1 MKIDGETEEG
11 IAEYQL
17 KMPGLC
23 QKSAH
28 HSHSSSTSTS
38 SGGGSVCNARNG
50 IWSRSRDDI
59 TFAQLHRFWSELPSS
74 ARQELLRID
83 KQSLFEQ
90 VRKNLYCSR
99 CNGLLLEVF
108 SQIVHYGKSIQQEAA
123 YANIGGGPG
132 QYRNHNEIGSKLTVA
147 ISQDDTSDPSVHPWG
162 GLTTT
167 RDGVLTLLDCFL
179 VGTSLEALQ
188 NVFDSARARE
198 RERELL
204 YPDACGGGGRGW
216 ISQGTS
222 TSGRGHGMKETCA
235 LHTARLSCEALVD
248 FWSALGEETRSSLLR
263 MKEEDFIERLMFRF
277 DSKRFCRDCRRNVLR
292 EFKELKELKRTRR
305 EPRCTIWFCVADTA
319 FQYEVSD
326 SAVQA
331 DWHECFAEAGGM
343 YQRFEWA
350 VGTGEGKSDIFGFED
365 VGLCGNV
372 QADGLALDNIV
383 ACYITLR
390 AWKHDGRCTEISVK
404 AHSLEGRL
412 CVHRRLIVG
421 DGYVTI
427 TKGESIRR
435 FFEHAE
441 ETEEEEDE
449 DSNDKEGNDLDAEG
463 SRPQKHAKSPELAR
477 DFLLD
482 AATVIFKEQVEKAFR
497 EGTARQNAHS
507 IFVCLALGL
516 LEERVHVACKEI
528 ITLEKQN
535 KLLEEEAAEKRE
547 EEERK
552 ERKRLKER
560 EKKLR
565 RKEKLKEREREKD
578 KNNGEFKHVSVS
590 HGFANGTNAQEEQ
603 ACHSV
608 AEDAGSTNDDTIVA
622 RSASPDMLDAR
633 PSMDS
638 VMETGDEKEEDMS
651 FSVTDMDG
659 EVSSRDGNG
668 AFIVGQ
674 SKSARRKSKIRKSPI
689 LETASVRI
697 FRKGPTSIETNI
709 HVRSSERLL
718 SNGYV
723 EIPARSIHSMQK
735 QPKNMKSDNS
745 GKADNRSNTVKCYE
759 KFHWCNGR
767 PHYRYDYQFCGC
779 NPQSSNKPTRDSR
792 IADRSDSSLDMS
804 KSFYRIGN
812 HIPGPILDNCGAY
825 KGKTPAGMVSG
836 GRGEVH
842 HKKVWEPLE
851 SRHQAIKC
859 PAQSNLSVN
868 SIAPKSV
875 ACDKGENS
883 DENPIQPSAKRSS
896 VRQNNTSG
904 TINGWSPSGAFVS
917 YGSERYSSVLNS
929 CHCESDKMSNTSAHQ
944 MNNVNT
950 EQASRPPIPVS
961 MPTEN
966 HVVQSTSNIPAK
978 VDSSRQRRDGNGC
991 MVTPS
996 SQVVSEKIKCPPI
1009 TGDFHCVSENGCG
1022 GISSNGGSAFHV
1034 PCSKPSNDEA
1044 VDRQEGNSQ
1053 FVVVSSP
1060 VLNHIGDNLQKKG
1073 PSTSHAND
1081 GGLAATKNTL
1091 TTLEMTP
1098 QQQVLPV
1105 HIPTISSPM
1114 FPLHSPN
1121 QGYYQCSGA
1130 WPPVSGNGLLPFPQP
1145 NRFVFP
1151 GPGGFGLSSG
1161 RLPGFSLP
1169 YPSFQPF
1176 PSVLAPGQIPSLLH
1190 KTNAV
1195 KFDNRPNPSRSVE
1208 SEIEDV
1214 KICPG
1219 INIPHQ
1225 EKHIPLQESSNG
1237 FSLSEVSSSQQE
1249 AISSNSPTHDIS
1261 AFSLFHFGGPAAA
1274 VTKESDS
1281 HSSPLREEIMGDS
1294 LTSKETC
1301 AVPPP
1306 KNDFAMHKEKAPVE
1320 EYSLFAASHG
1330 NRFGLF

>member
-1 MKIDGETEEG
+1 
-11 IAEYQL
+11 
-17 KMPGLC
+17 
-23 QKSAH
+23 
-28 HSHSSSTSTS
+28 
-38 SGGGSVCNARNG
+38 
-50 IWSRSRDDI
+50 
-59 TFAQLHRFWSELPSS
+59 
-74 ARQELLRID
+74 
-83 KQSLFEQ
+83 
-90 VRKNLYCSR
+90 
-99 CNGLLLEVF
+99 
-108 SQIVHYGKSIQQEAA
+108 
-123 YANIGGGPG
+123 
-132 QYRNHNEIGSKLTVA
+132 
-147 ISQDDTSDPSVHPWG
+147 
-162 GLTTT
+162 
-167 RDGVLTLLDCFL
+167 
-179 VGTSLEALQ
+179 
-188 NVFDSARARE
+188 
-198 RERELL
+198 
-204 YPDACGGGGRGW
+204 
-216 ISQGTS
+216 
-222 TSGRGHGMKETCA
+222 
-235 LHTARLSCEALVD
+235 
-248 FWSALGEETRSSLLR
+248 
-263 MKEEDFIERLMFRF
+263 
-277 DSKRFCRDCRRNVLR
+277 
-292 EFKELKELKRTRR
+292 
-305 EPRCTIWFCVADTA
+305 
-319 FQYEVSD
+319 
-326 SAVQA
+326 
-331 DWHECFAEAGGM
+331 
-343 YQRFEWA
+343 
-350 VGTGEGKSDIFGFED
+350 
-365 VGLCGNV
+365 
-372 QADGLALDNIV
+372 
-383 ACYITLR
+383 
-390 AWKHDGRCTEISVK
+390 
-404 AHSLEGRL
+404 
-412 CVHRRLIVG
+412 
-421 DGYVTI
+421 
-427 TKGESIRR
+427 
-435 FFEHAE
+435 
-441 ETEEEEDE
+441 
-449 DSNDKEGNDLDAEG
+449 
-463 SRPQKHAKSPELAR
+463 
-477 DFLLD
+477 
-482 AATVIFKEQVEKAFR
+482 
-497 EGTARQNAHS
+497 
-507 IFVCLALGL
+507 
-516 LEERVHVACKEI
+516 
-528 ITLEKQN
+528 
-535 KLLEEEAAEKRE
+535 
-547 EEERK
+547 
-552 ERKRLKER
+552 
-560 EKKLR
+560 
-565 RKEKLKEREREKD
+565 
-578 KNNGEFKHVSVS
+578 
-590 HGFANGTNAQEEQ
+590 
-603 ACHSV
+603 
-608 AEDAGSTNDDTIVA
+608 
-622 RSASPDMLDAR
+622 
-633 PSMDS
+633 
-638 VMETGDEKEEDMS
+638 
-651 FSVTDMDG
+651 
-659 EVSSRDGNG
+659 
-668 AFIVGQ
+668 
-674 SKSARRKSKIRKSPI
+674 
-689 LETASVRI
+689 
-697 FRKGPTSIETNI
+697 
-709 HVRSSERLL
+709 
-718 SNGYV
+718 
-723 EIPARSIHSMQK
+723 
-735 QPKNMKSDNS
+735 
-745 GKADNRSNTVKCYE
+745 
-759 KFHWCNGR
+759 
-767 PHYRYDYQFCGC
+767 
-779 NPQSSNKPTRDSR
+779 
-792 IADRSDSSLDMS
+792 
-804 KSFYRIGN
+804 
-812 HIPGPILDNCGAY
+812 
-825 KGKTPAGMVSG
+825 MVSG

-917 YGSERYSSVLNS
+917 YGSERYSSLLNS

-950 EQASRPPIPVS
+950 EQTSRPPIPVS

-966 HVVQSTSNIPAK
+966 HVVQSTSYIPAK

-991 MVTPS
+991 MVIPS

-1022 GISSNGGSAFHV
+1022 RISSNGGSAFHV

-1060 VLNHIGDNLQKKG
+1060 VLNHIEDNLQKKG
-1073 PSTSHAND
+1073 PSTSHVND
-1081 GGLAATKNTL
+1081 GGPAATKNTL

-1190 KTNAV
+1190 ETNAV

-1208 SEIEDV
+1208 SDIEDV

-1306 KNDFAMHKEKAPVE
+1306 KNDFTMHKEKAHVE